1 MRDLLYLK
9 DDQIK
14 DFIEQIFYVYRDTY
28 SDPRKILKKY
38 SFGTAHHRAIH
49 LIERHEGLTVSD
61 LLNKLKITKQS
72 LNRVLRDL
80 LYLKDDQIKDFIEQ
94 IFYAYKETY
103 SDPKKILKKYSFGTA
118 HHRAIQLIERHEGLT
133 VSELLNKLKITKQ
146 SLNRVLRD
154 LVKNKA
160 ILLKKGEVDSRQRQ
174 IFLDEKGKKLF
185 EEIFLE
191 QKKRIYNAL
200 KSSDADSVIK
210 FKNILKKIINE

>member
-14 DFIEQIFYVYRDTY
+14 DFIEQIFYAYRETY
-28 SDPRKILKKY
+28 SDPKKILKKY

-61 LLNKLKITKQS
+61 LLSKLKITKQS

-80 LYLKDDQIKDFIEQ
+80 IKYQ
-94 IFYAYKETY
+94 
-103 SDPKKILKKYSFGTA
+103 
-118 HHRAIQLIERHEGLT
+118 
-133 VSELLNKLKITKQ
+133 
-146 SLNRVLRD
+146 
-154 LVKNKA
+154 A
-160 ILLKKGEVDSRQRQ
+160 ILIKKGETDSRHRQ

-185 EEIFLE
+185 NEIFFE

-200 KSSDADSVIK
+200 KKSDSDSVIK
-210 FKNILKKIINE
+210 FKNVLKRIINE